1 MGSTRRWRLLAG
13 VAMGVATAVAL
24 PQTAVAA
31 VPRVV
36 APAVAPAPPL
46 TVQQALDRLLGGQT
60 REALPTDNPI
70 DDAALDRMLVQDL
83 ADYDADPEVRA
94 AAAAVLATDDAA
106 KIRDF
111 LDNGLPVYR
120 KAADQRKRD
129 QAERD
134 RAQVQEWAETGG
146 PLVRKGAQAA
156 LDSGSDAKIA
166 AFVATGQAAAD
177 LADKQD
183 TLSAA
188 DKARTIQARVEQM
201 VAQGGYEVQ
210 ELGQAALDSE
220 DPAVIEDFYL
230 NGYQVASQQD
240 ADAQKQITDA
250 LAARSQ
256 AIADLLNLAQRAKQA
271 ADAQKKIIEAS
282 VAATSLLT
290 VAGNA
295 MGLSNRGAK
304 QADTVYAADLP
315 LRKANK
321 PTHTADLSA
330 LRVQVCQDAS
340 VAARNA
346 DQVTAQAGVAATAAA
361 TLEKTGL
368 THGIA
373 WSEVTQAQGDAGA
386 AAKLAAETACHAA
399 EATEAAGKALD
410 ADHSATVDANNAV
423 KYRQAAERE
432 QAAAEKLADKAEK
445 LAAAALAAAADA
457 KAQRLRAEKDA
468 ASARQHAANA
478 AGYYAD
484 AKRQRG
490 IAREATAAAIQHS
503 LNAYSAAQR
512 AIAQQNV
519 VVAKGAEAKQKQD
532 EALAAAGRFKDKADR
547 AQALIKKASADNE
560 NTKSK
565 EFEAQAAEARK
576 IAAETNCKY
585 PDSPNGCPGTAEM
598 QKIRDDATRMRTVAD
613 DAKKASD
620 QSRAASDAA
629 QAESDAAAADARRA
643 AAAAAAA
650 AADARAAADQAKQAR
665 QDAADANAAASRAIK
680 DANRANADARTAV
693 QTARTAI
700 NKATAAR
707 ADAGLTAQSAQD
719 AVRQAAIATFQSEVS
734 GRAALDARTS
744 ANAIADPA
752 VSAVDLAA
760 AYAATDNDAAMAAA
774 IASNAMLIGDDQ
786 AAAAQ
791 RHADDADAAAVHAAE
806 MAQKASAQVQ
816 PAFVAAQKAADAANR
831 AIKASKVAVN
841 AARDAATQA
850 QGAIKAADEATDAAQ
865 EAAQWADGAA
875 EMAEQAGSD
884 AGSAQQAA
892 NNAAGFAKKADQAAD
907 NAEALSKKIKQVSD
921 TITSISDGMW
931 AVAQNMGRMAKTL
944 QDIAWQ
950 AYNAEQAAA
959 EKKLNDWIDD
969 KAKWLN
975 DHIGGSDVTKGFI
988 DGAAGMVKGIIQTS
1002 NCVTG
1007 TFLGTDAATDEYTVP
1022 EVSYLPNS
1030 DKSCNMLVKG
1040 FKDLLSDPKQLLHW
1054 DDWKKNWKYA
1064 LGETLF
1070 DGAFFLVTDGTGLI
1084 TKIAESGV
1092 AQTAKQAIRDIAK
1105 LSAKDMAAGVV
1116 KFGTEKLV
1124 NAIKELGAVTTSRII
1139 ELTTAVGGKLAVTF
1153 SADELKALSKAIG
1166 LKGIDAVENAL
1177 RGLKDLPVL
1186 KGLTDLLESCFK
1198 RNSFAP
1204 DTRVLLGDGTSRAIA
1219 DIRVGDR
1226 VLATDPITGV
1236 TRPEPVTALH
1246 RNDDTALADVTVE
1259 DRAGRQSTL
1268 HTTREHPFW
1277 NAGTRQWTYAGDLR
1291 PGTALATVG
1300 AGRWAGVARV
1310 RTFTGERTMHNL
1322 TVADLHTFYVL
1333 AGRTPVLVHN
1343 CNVALGQKMAGT
1355 YKWAKDNNFEH
1366 FGDLGPDEWMGPVK
1380 DAIRNSN
1387 VTLHVNMEEMGSFV
1401 ESVRVGMEGVG
1412 GATDLEMSWIATAI
1426 IRGER
1431 TWSSVNFYKLVNGK
1445 MTKIVVE
1452 EPDWSK
1458 ITPQRWFTDPPTSCK
1473 CL

>member
-250 LAARSQ
+250 LAARSK
-256 AIADLLNLAQRAKQA
+256 AVADLLDLAQRAKQA

-282 VAATSLLT
+282 VAATKALT
-290 VAGNA
+290 DAANA
-295 MGLSNRGAK
+295 MALANKEAK
-304 QADTVYAADLP
+304 QADAIYAADVP
-315 LRKANK
+315 RRQASQ

-330 LRVQVCQDAS
+330 LRGQACQDAS
-340 VAARNA
+340 IAAHQS
-346 DQVTAQAGVAATAAA
+346 DLVTAQSGVAATAAQ

-368 THGIA
+368 SQGIA
-373 WSEVTQAQGDAGA
+373 WTEVTQAQADAGTA
-386 AAKLAAETACHAA
+386 ARLAAETACYAVT
-399 EATEAAGKALD
+399 ATEAAGKTLD
-410 ADHSATVDANNAV
+410 ADHNATVDANNAV

-445 LAAAALAAAADA
+445 LAAAAQAAAADA

-468 ASARQHAANA
+468 ASAHEHADNA
-478 AGYYAD
+478 AAYYRD
-484 AKRQRG
+484 ARRQRD
-490 IAREATAAAIQHS
+490 IARAATAAAIQHS
-503 LNAYSAAQR
+503 LNAYSAAKR
-512 AIAQQNV
+512 AIDQQNIV
-519 VVAKGAEAKQKQD
+519 VGKGAEAKQKQD

-650 AADARAAADQAKQAR
+650 AADARAAANQARLAR
-665 QDAADANAAASRAIK
+665 QDAADAKAAANRAIK
-680 DANRANADARTAV
+680 DANKANADAQTAV

-707 ADAGLTAQSAQD
+707 ADADLTARSAQD
-719 AVRQAAIATFQSEVS
+719 AVRQSAIAAFESRVS
-734 GRAALDARTS
+734 GRAALDARES
-744 ANAIADPA
+744 ADGIADPA
-752 VSAVDLAA
+752 ETAIDVAS
-760 AYAATDNDAAMAAA
+760 AYATTDNDAAMAVDIAA
-774 IASNAMLIGDDQ
+774 NAMLIGDAQ
-786 AAAAQ
+786 ATAAQ
-791 RHADDADAAAVHAAE
+791 KHADDAAAAAIHAQE
-806 MAQKASAQVQ
+806 MADKAVAQVK
-816 PAFVAAQKAADAANR
+816 PAYLAAQKAAEAANR
-831 AIKASKVAVN
+831 AVKASNAAIA
-841 AARDAATQA
+841 AARDAAKEA
-850 QGAIKAADEATDAAQ
+850 RGAITAANDAASAAEEAGSWAKGAADMAA
-865 EAAQWADGAA
+865 
-875 EMAEQAGSD
+875 QAGSD
-884 AGSAQQAA
+884 ARSAQQAA

-1124 NAIKELGAVTTSRII
+1124 NAIKELGAVTTSRLI
-1139 ELTTAVGGKLAVTF
+1139 ELAESLGGKLKITF
-1153 SADELKALSKAIG
+1153 NADELTAMSKAVG
-1166 LKGIDAVENAL
+1166 LKGIDAVENLL
-1177 RGLKDLPVL
+1177 RNLKDTPLI
-1186 KGLTDLLESCFK
+1186 KGIGDFIERCFK
-1198 RNSFAP
+1198 RNSFTP
-1204 DTRVLLGDGTSRAIA
+1204 DTRVLLADGTSKAIA
-1219 DIRVGDR
+1219 DVRIGDQ
-1226 VLATDPITGV
+1226 VLATDATTGY
-1236 TRPEPVTALH
+1236 TSAEPVTNLIT
-1246 RNDDTALADVTVE
+1246 NTDTTFTDLTVQVAD
-1259 DRAGRQSTL
+1259 GQSAVL
-1268 HTTREHPFW
+1268 HTTTHHPFW
-1277 NAGTRQWTYAGDLR
+1277 GSDTKSWVDAGQLA
-1291 PGTALATVG
+1291 PGSALATPYG
-1300 AGRWAGVARV
+1300 GIAKVAAV
-1310 RTFTGERTMHNL
+1310 RSFQGSQQMHNL
-1322 TVADLHTFYVL
+1322 TVAALHTYYVL
-1333 AGRTPVLVHN
+1333 AGDVPVLVHN
-1343 CNVALGQKMAGT
+1343 CGVDEPIPTDFAPNTVYRAVRKDEDPAKGLFARGDGDVEPWQHVLSSPSDSPWISTTKDPAVAFGKYMKNGLGVVRIDLTKVPSEMVDAAGNLRVPPG
-1355 YKWAKDNNFEH
+1355 Y
-1366 FGDLGPDEWMGPVK
+1366 EWMEIGETALRDRELLIRGTIPA
-1380 DAIRNSN
+1380 DAI
-1387 VTLHVNMEEMGSFV
+1387 TGYWPA
-1401 ESVRVGMEGVG
+1401 G
-1412 GATDLEMSWIATAI
+1412 
-1426 IRGER
+1426 
-1431 TWSSVNFYKLVNGK
+1431 
-1445 MTKIVVE
+1445 
-1452 EPDWSK
+1452 
-1458 ITPQRWFTDPPTSCK
+1458 
-1473 CL
+1473 